1 MGQPIEVLGTTIM
14 GDVTLIHTDRTIT
27 GQDGTVYSSR
37 DDTDD
42 EFPGRLAAEI
52 FDGVD
57 GVTHVFIASNQVVVG
72 RDGGWGDADQVER
85 VTGIVT
91 DFFVFYGEEAAEGA
105 A

>member
-1 MGQPIEVLGTTIM
+1 MGQPIEVLGTTIL
-14 GDVTLIHTDRTIT
+14 GDVALIHSDRTIT

-72 RDGGWGDADQVER
+72 RDGGWGHADMER

-91 DFFVFYGEEAAEGA
+91 DFFVFYGEDAPEGA
-105 A
+105 S